1 MYHYLKP
8 HANTPTESLRTILQE
23 IRVKGLNNFS
33 VSVCTLP
40 LHLQSQQLL
49 LALEQYYILSMNPVN
64 NSLLVVG
71 TSPGGSWL
79 SQINSATNSV
89 PISMYLN
96 GALIYVF
103 NSMVGMTN
111 SAVSILRIKTNTLI
125 DRLDTGLLLWDQFT
139 VTRGMPT
146 PEELENS
153 NIHQLED
160 LLALIAKAKEAYK
173 NHMYVSLL
181 DDLNPLH
188 LQ

>member
-1 MYHYLKP
+1 
-8 HANTPTESLRTILQE
+8 
-23 IRVKGLNNFS
+23 
-33 VSVCTLP
+33 
-40 LHLQSQQLL
+40 
-49 LALEQYYILSMNPVN
+49 
-64 NSLLVVG
+64 
-71 TSPGGSWL
+71 
-79 SQINSATNSV
+79 
-89 PISMYLN
+89 MYLN

-160 LLALIAKAKEAYK
+160 LLALITKAKEAYK

-181 DDLNPLH
+181 IFPLLRFFPVPP
-188 LQ
+188 LQRWEAKRGGEKQGKKQA